1 MSVVI
6 GDDLLANV
14 ARVLGGEEAV
24 QIIMF
29 LKNNREATD
38 DQILMDTGLK
48 LNDIRRILFKLYNH
62 SIVQCDRLR
71 DDETGWFI
79 FRWKLKTDQIEGFV
93 TNQKKRVS
101 RILKMRLEYE
111 ESNDFFYCFTLGCN
125 RYTFEDAMELIF
137 RCPKYGK
144 PLQHYENSSIIESLK
159 ERINAIDKIDK

>member
-1 MSVVI
+1 MVI
-6 GDDLLANV
+6 DDDLLANI
-14 ARVLGGEEAV
+14 ARVIGGEEAV

-29 LKNNREATD
+29 LKKNVEATD

-79 FRWKLKTDQIEGFV
+79 FRWKLKTDQIEGFIS
-93 TNQKKRVS
+93 NQKKRVS

-111 ESNDFFYCFTLGCN
+111 DNNDFFYCFTPGCN

-137 RCPKYGK
+137 RCPKCGK
-144 PLQHYENSSIIESLK
+144 ALQHYENSSIIESLK